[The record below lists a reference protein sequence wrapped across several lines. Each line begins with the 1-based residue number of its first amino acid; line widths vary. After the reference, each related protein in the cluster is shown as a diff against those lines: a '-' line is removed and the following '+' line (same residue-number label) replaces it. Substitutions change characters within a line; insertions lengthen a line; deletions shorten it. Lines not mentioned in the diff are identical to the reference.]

1 MLFLSDLLK
10 TAFCITGE
18 GWVSEYS
25 NNIESLGA
33 KFAERS
39 ILLKTRILT
48 LSIKVG

>member
-1 MLFLSDLLK
+1 MIRHRDD
-10 TAFCITGE
+10 AFPVCITGE